1 MYLSIYLSIELHVT
15 THSYIPHPVWS
26 VLLCCP
32 RLACLEL
39 TACEGMWDA
48 ALASLLQDNPGSLAN
63 ISRWHHNDNDNDND
77 TMTMTKTMTLC
88 TMNYDRLCIRGSHRG
103 DISLTERSVALL
115 RRRCPRLTQVS
126 CDWSAGHNTHL

>member
-1 MYLSIYLSIELHVT
+1 MYIPYRNFFILLVMVFFQKKPTMADFRFLRAHFFLVNPVPIYLSLELHVT

-63 ISRWHHNDNDNDND
+63 IVRWHDNGNDNDNDND
-77 TMTMTKTMTLC
+77 
-88 TMNYDRLCIRGSHRG
+88 NDNG
-103 DISLTERSVALL
+103 D
-115 RRRCPRLTQVS
+115 
-126 CDWSAGHNTHL
+126 D